1 MQLGSNDFNFV
12 IKAIVSGSKL
22 CSKVWF
28 FLSLRS
34 LGGNWYA
41 SFVYRHR
48 PPQNPSQGPPQ
59 QQRFDGE
66 LRLRCVQDWTFA
78 RRWHQ
83 QVCYVSHDGVSSGW
97 HGHWFHTCNPMFP
110 HKPQLK
116 IEFRYNADEP
126 YWHTFGY
133 AEGYAPLEGGKR
145 LHLSYWYGTKF
156 EGWPREEQDFH
167 EIWDRVK
174 KIEMA
179 WQRSRI
185 AQKVEKSIPT
195 KLINII
201 WVRTILQH
209 QHGIRTPKREA
220 HWRLSIRL
228 HFGFAACVLRKIAWD
243 LAT

>member
-1 MQLGSNDFNFV
+1 MRAGLNVCQAMAPTSV
-12 IKAIVSGSKL
+12 L
-22 CSKVWF
+22 CQPRRCILWVA
-28 FLSLRS
+28 RS
-34 LGGNWYA
+34 LV
-41 SFVYRHR
+41 SHLQSHV
-48 PPQNPSQGPPQ
+48 PSQ
-59 QQRFDGE
+59 
-66 LRLRCVQDWTFA
+66 TSA
-78 RRWHQ
+78 
-83 QVCYVSHDGVSSGW
+83 
-97 HGHWFHTCNPMFP
+97 
-110 HKPQLK
+110 K

-195 KLINII
+195 KLFVIINLRSLCCTSLS
-201 WVRTILQH
+201 WKIL
-209 QHGIRTPKREA
+209 K
-220 HWRLSIRL
+220 L
-228 HFGFAACVLRKIAWD
+228 
-243 LAT
+243 